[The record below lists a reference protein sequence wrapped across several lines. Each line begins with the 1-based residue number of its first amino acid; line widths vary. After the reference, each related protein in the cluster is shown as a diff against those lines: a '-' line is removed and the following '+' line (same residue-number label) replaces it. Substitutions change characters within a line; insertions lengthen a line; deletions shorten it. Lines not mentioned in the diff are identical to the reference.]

1 MGILAALVSAVFST
15 SKDIISKK
23 LAVRIDGATSTFASF
38 AFALPFYLIVLAGL
52 GLAGYDIVHFTAA
65 FWWLV
70 VGRALTVSFAEGMKM
85 YAFAHGD
92 ISLVTLV
99 FSMSPLFLLV
109 LSPLITGDELSV
121 TGTVA
126 VLVVVGG
133 SLALVWRPSQ
143 GSERQKLAIVLAL
156 GASMFFA
163 MNSVFDRMAVRP
175 TGDEA
180 PDPAVA
186 VVAAF
191 TMTLLSAFL
200 LSPFV
205 LLHRQRWGGLFTYR
219 RGLLVR
225 GFLEVAFMVGK
236 LLAMQHLAAPYVV
249 GLQRSSLILSVIAGR
264 VLFRETDFL
273 RRLLAAL
280 LILGG
285 VLWIAWEQ
293 AGTR

>member
-52 GLAGYDIVHFTAA
+52 GLAGYDLLHFTTA

-70 VGRALTVSFAEGMKM
+70 VARALTDSFAEGMKM

-163 MNSVFDRMAVRP
+163 MNSIFDRMAVRP

-205 LLHRQRWGGLFTYR
+205 VLHRQRWGGLFTYR